1 MIKLRALLLESSPV
15 QYSTSSGLRLLC
27 AFTFSLLCD
36 FGLRLFSIDAEV
48 PVCFFSMRHPP
59 YVHVLIPAI
68 SWWPTLGIS
77 GLLRQTGQRDRCG
90 FCGIHVVGCT
100 YRWTL
105 LSTYGQSANGGQKFF
120 NRIPVIIFTFLKT
133 TEGLDICFKWF
144 VILPQRIKL
153 KKMYLQKNIHHLKK
167 LE

>member
-1 MIKLRALLLESSPV
+1 MIQLRALLLESSPV

-48 PVCFFSMRHPP
+48 PVCFFRCPCPHSSNFLVAH
-59 YVHVLIPAI
+59 
-68 SWWPTLGIS
+68 S
-77 GLLRQTGQRDRCG
+77 GHQWTSQADWTEGPLWFLWDPCCG
-90 FCGIHVVGCT
+90 LHIL

-120 NRIPVIIFTFLKT
+120 KRIPVIIFTFLKT

-153 KKMYLQKNIHHLKK
+153 KKMYLQKKYTSP
-167 LE
+167 